1 MAACERGTAAGDS
14 TRAATADSGRF
25 DPGSRAYCSGLTVRS
40 RFEMTI
46 VLPLDVAANKLLR
59 IEEELR
65 YLNVKILSFEQERE
79 SGHLIGL
86 IEARL
91 ERIHETLDSI
101 RERLSDLNSDIQ
113 PTRQDISRASTNDP
127 RATARHLGVSDADS
141 LYELGNSEY
150 TDRKPQ
156 PDRDD

>member
-1 MAACERGTAAGDS
+1 LCHQQLDFSQAKQPELLMAQKAS
-14 TRAATADSGRF
+14 AD
-25 DPGSRAYCSGLTVRS
+25 V
-40 RFEMTI
+40 EMTI

-65 YLNVKILSFEQERE
+65 HLNMKVLNFEQERE
-79 SGHLIGL
+79 SGHLSGL

-101 RERLSDLNSDIQ
+101 RERLSDLNSNIQ
-113 PTRQDISRASTNDP
+113 PTREDVSRASTNDP
-127 RATARHLGVSDADS
+127 HGTARRMGDSDAD
-141 LYELGNSEY
+141 YPFELDNTEY
-150 TDRKPQ
+150 ADRKPQ

>member
-1 MAACERGTAAGDS
+1 MAQKASA
-14 TRAATADSGRF
+14 
-25 DPGSRAYCSGLTVRS
+25 L
-40 RFEMTI
+40 EMTI

-65 YLNVKILSFEQERE
+65 YLNVKVLSFEQERE

-91 ERIHETLDSI
+91 ERIQETLDSI
-101 RERLSDLNSDIQ
+101 RERLSDLNFDIQ
-113 PTRQDISRASTNDP
+113 PTRQNISRA
-127 RATARHLGVSDADS
+127 SDADS
-141 LYELGNSEY
+141 LFELDNSEY
-150 TDRKPQ
+150 TERKPQ

>member
-1 MAACERGTAAGDS
+1 MAQKPSALD
-14 TRAATADSGRF
+14 
-25 DPGSRAYCSGLTVRS
+25 
-40 RFEMTI
+40 MTI

-65 YLNVKILSFEQERE
+65 YLNEKALSFEHERE
-79 SGHLIGL
+79 SGRLIGL

-113 PTRQDISRASTNDP
+113 PTRRASTNDP
-127 RATARHLGVSDADS
+127 HATARHLGVSDADS
-141 LYELGNSEY
+141 LFEPDNSEY

>member
-1 MAACERGTAAGDS
+1 MAQKASA
-14 TRAATADSGRF
+14 
-25 DPGSRAYCSGLTVRS
+25 L
-40 RFEMTI
+40 EMTI

-59 IEEELR
+59 IDEELR
-65 YLNVKILSFEQERE
+65 HLNMKVLSFEEERE
-79 SGHLIGL
+79 SGHLSGL

-113 PTRQDISRASTNDP
+113 PARRDISRASTDDL
-127 RATARHLGVSDADS
+127 H
-141 LYELGNSEY
+141 GNSDY
-150 TDRKPQ
+150 TDRKPR

>member
-1 MAACERGTAAGDS
+1 MAQNASAQ
-14 TRAATADSGRF
+14 
-25 DPGSRAYCSGLTVRS
+25 V
-40 RFEMTI
+40 EMTI

-65 YLNVKILSFEQERE
+65 RLNMKVLSFEQERE
-79 SGHLIGL
+79 SGHLRRL
-86 IEARL
+86 LEARL

-113 PTRQDISRASTNDP
+113 PRRQDVSRVSTNDP
-127 RATARHLGVSDADS
+127 QATLRHLGVSDADS
-141 LYELGNSEY
+141 LFELDNSEY